1 MSHNAF
7 QFILSWILICHNKGC
22 PRNFD
27 FKFFLL
33 IYLIKKL
40 MLKIFHKYDGLHMN
54 NSLLIRNNFHH
65 IAQRK
70 FFLKKLFITFF
81 SRDILAPFKGKT
93 HINFRTQCVIMTQK
107 KCPLGKREIVWRR
120 GLIIRGLVFCIK
132 SIGVRDVL
140 IAGRRRIH

>member
-1 MSHNAF
+1 
-7 QFILSWILICHNKGC
+7 
-22 PRNFD
+22 
-27 FKFFLL
+27 
-33 IYLIKKL
+33 

-107 KCPLGKREIVWRR
+107 KMPPGKE
-120 GLIIRGLVFCIK
+120 GNCMEK
-132 SIGVRDVL
+132 GVNNKGAGVL
-140 IAGRRRIH
+140 HQIYRFTGCVNSWEK